1 MMESGFEILM
11 TEIRP
16 DDIGRNVT
24 LASSPVTGLVIYLK
38 DLTHKL
44 AFCDSLTPQYVLDT
58 AQKTIDN
65 FLDNSDIIAPDY
77 NVDKHKDMNSL
88 NGVSRH

>member
-1 MMESGFEILM
+1 MKAPL
-11 TEIRP
+11 TCP
-16 DDIGRNVT
+16 
-24 LASSPVTGLVIYLK
+24 LVTGLVIYLE
-38 DLTHKL
+38 DLPNKL
-44 AFCDSLTPQYVLDT
+44 AFCHSLTPQYVLNT

-77 NVDKHKDMNSL
+77 NADKRKDMNSL

>member
-1 MMESGFEILM
+1 M
-11 TEIRP
+11 TEIHP
-16 DDIGRNVT
+16 DEIGMN
-24 LASSPVTGLVIYLK
+24 ASLTSLLVTGWVTYLD

-58 AQKTIDN
+58 AQKTIGN

-77 NVDKHKDMNSL
+77 NADKRKDMNSL

>member
-1 MMESGFEILM
+1 MKIPL
-11 TEIRP
+11 TCP
-16 DDIGRNVT
+16 
-24 LASSPVTGLVIYLK
+24 LVTGLVIYLE
-38 DLTHKL
+38 DLTQKL

-58 AQKTIDN
+58 AQKTTDN

-77 NVDKHKDMNSL
+77 NADKRKDMNSL

>member
-1 MMESGFEILM
+1 MKVPLTCPLM
-11 TEIRP
+11 
-16 DDIGRNVT
+16 
-24 LASSPVTGLVIYLK
+24 TGLVIYLE

-77 NVDKHKDMNSL
+77 NADKRKDMNSL

>member
-1 MMESGFEILM
+1 MNMKGQLTNSLV
-11 TEIRP
+11 
-16 DDIGRNVT
+16 IGW
-24 LASSPVTGLVIYLK
+24 VIYLY
-38 DLTHKL
+38 DFTHKL

-77 NVDKHKDMNSL
+77 NADKRKDMNLL

>member
-1 MMESGFEILM
+1 MNMK
-11 TEIRP
+11 
-16 DDIGRNVT
+16 
-24 LASSPVTGLVIYLK
+24 ASLPSSLVTGLVIYLK

-77 NVDKHKDMNSL
+77 NADKRKDMNSL

>member
-1 MMESGFEILM
+1 MMGDLKIWWPEFMNMKVPL
-11 TEIRP
+11 TCP
-16 DDIGRNVT
+16 
-24 LASSPVTGLVIYLK
+24 LVTGLVIYLK

-77 NVDKHKDMNSL
+77 NADKRKDMNSL

>member
-1 MMESGFEILM
+1 M
-11 TEIRP
+11 TEIHP
-16 DDIGRNVT
+16 DEIGMN
-24 LASSPVTGLVIYLK
+24 ASLTSLLVTGWVTYLD

-77 NVDKHKDMNSL
+77 NADKRKDMNSL
-88 NGVSRH
+88 NGVSRQ

>member
-1 MMESGFEILM
+1 MKIPL
-11 TEIRP
+11 TCP
-16 DDIGRNVT
+16 
-24 LASSPVTGLVIYLK
+24 LVTGWVICLK

-44 AFCDSLTPQYVLDT
+44 AFCDSLTPQYVLDH

-77 NVDKHKDMNSL
+77 NADKRKDRGSL
-88 NGVSRH
+88 NGVLRH